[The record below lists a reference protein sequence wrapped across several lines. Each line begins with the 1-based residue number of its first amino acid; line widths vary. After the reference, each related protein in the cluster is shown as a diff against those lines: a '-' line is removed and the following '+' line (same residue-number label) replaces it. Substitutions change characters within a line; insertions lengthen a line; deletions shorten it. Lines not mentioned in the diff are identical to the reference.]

1 MNYIFYYKVICIAA
15 GVIIISLGYKLF
27 VKGIFSASGDVEGRW
42 KDLKI
47 IISKAAPGT
56 YFVLFGS
63 AIIGF
68 TVYQGFS
75 IKEKEAGKISPS
87 DPPGINAPKADS
99 TTIWNMDTSKFFHH

>member
-15 GVIIISLGYKLF
+15 GVIIISLGYRLF

-42 KDLKI
+42 KDLKLI
-47 IISKAAPGT
+47 VRKAAPGT

-68 TVYQGFS
+68 TVHQGFS
-75 IKEKEAGKISPS
+75 MEEKEAAKSSP
-87 DPPGINAPKADS
+87 PAITAPKTDS
-99 TTIWNMDTSKFFHH
+99 TAIFNMDTSKFFHH

>member
-15 GVIIISLGYKLF
+15 GVLIISLGYRLF
-27 VKGIFSASGDVEGRW
+27 VKGIFSPSGDVEGRW

-47 IISKAAPGT
+47 IIRKAAPGT

-75 IKEKEAGKISPS
+75 ITEKEAAKS
-87 DPPGINAPKADS
+87 DPPRITTPKADS
-99 TTIWNMDTSKFFHH
+99 TAIWNMDTSKFFHH